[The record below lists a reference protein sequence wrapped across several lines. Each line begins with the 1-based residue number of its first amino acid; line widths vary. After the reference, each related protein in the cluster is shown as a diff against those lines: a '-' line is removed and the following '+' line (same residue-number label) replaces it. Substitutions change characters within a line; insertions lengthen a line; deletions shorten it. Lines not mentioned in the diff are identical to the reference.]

1 MADNRTQDQA
11 ESEELQ
17 LLTRIADGDAQA
29 LAELYERYRGKLGS
43 FLRNK
48 LFEEKLADEVYNDV
62 MYVVWEK
69 AGEFRGASRVSTWIF
84 GIAFRTCL
92 AHGRKEQKHSK
103 DYSDTDL
110 DSLSQPQEIDQARSV
125 RDALNELSQDH
136 RDAIE
141 LAYFVGHSIDEIA
154 IITNTPRN
162 TVKTRLFHAR
172 LNLKKVLEREFDGAP
187 LSSFEQPFAKP
198 SLH

>member
-103 DYSDTDL
+103 DYSDT
-110 DSLSQPQEIDQARSV
+110 QRTKPRSS
-125 RDALNELSQDH
+125 RC
-136 RDAIE
+136 
-141 LAYFVGHSIDEIA
+141 Y
-154 IITNTPRN
+154 
-162 TVKTRLFHAR
+162 
-172 LNLKKVLEREFDGAP
+172 
-187 LSSFEQPFAKP
+187 
-198 SLH
+198 